1 MTRPIYEIT
10 EEFNVKRYLR
20 FLAIFAVLGLVLA
33 ACGDGDADTTTTE
46 AADEPAT
53 TEAMDDTPT
62 TEAMDDTTT
71 TAAEMIGEGRTIGMA
86 YDIGGRGDLSFN
98 DLAALAWDEGM
109 AQFGYEGEELV
120 PDEGGENREENLRLL
135 ATTGHELIIA
145 NGFAF
150 ANNVFHVATEF
161 PEVMFAVTDS
171 CASDDDGATA
181 EMDNVRCM
189 LFAEHE
195 GSFLV
200 GAAAAMKSETGTI
213 GFIGGVQIP
222 LIEKFQAGFE
232 AGALA
237 ANPDIEILP
246 AVYLTQPPDFSGFG
260 NPALGSEA
268 AQSLYGAGADVVFHA
283 AGGSG
288 LGLFQAAD
296 ELSTDDQH
304 LWAIGVDADQYNTVG
319 DEALQEHILTSM
331 LKRVDV
337 AVGITIADF
346 LAGAFTPGPV
356 IFDLSVDGVGY
367 STTGGFI
374 DDISADLDAYKEQIV
389 NGEITVPETP
399 GG

>member
-1 MTRPIYEIT
+1 MKNT
-10 EEFNVKRYLR
+10 EDLRVKRYFR
-20 FLAIFAVLGLVLA
+20 FFAVLGVMALVLA
-33 ACGDGDADTTTTE
+33 ACSPSGGDE
-46 AADEPAT
+46 
-53 TEAMDDTPT
+53 
-62 TEAMDDTTT
+62 TTT
-71 TAAEMIGEGRTIGMA
+71 TADGGVTTTAGGPTTTAGEEPPTTAAPMIGEGRLIGMA

-98 DLAALAWDEGM
+98 DLAALAWDEGKTLY
-109 AQFGYEGEELV
+109 GYDGNELV

-135 ATTGHELIIA
+135 AETDHELIMA

-161 PEVMFAVTDS
+161 PETMFAITDS
-171 CASDDDGATA
+171 CPQDDEFGTP
-181 EMDNVRCM
+181 EMANVRCM

-200 GAAAAMKSETGTI
+200 GAAAALKSTTGTI

-237 ANPDIEILP
+237 ANPDINILP

-260 NPALGSEA
+260 NPALGNEA

-288 LGLFQAAD
+288 SGLFQAAAD
-296 ELSTDDQH
+296 LSTDDLF

-319 DEALQEHILTSM
+319 DPALQAHILTSM

-337 AVGITIADF
+337 AVGNTILDF
-346 LAGAFTPGPV
+346 LEGNFTPGPEV
-356 IFDLSVDGVGY
+356 FDLSVDGVGY
-367 STTGGFI
+367 STTGGFV
-374 DDISADLDAYKEQIV
+374 DDIASDLEAFKAQIID
-389 NGEITVPETP
+389 GTITVPETP